1 MAAAT
6 TSKSKTRP
14 VAAAKARPVQPN
26 RPVRQATHRDNRE
39 TIDRGVEATDQVLDQ
54 VETGGRNAIGAVR
67 RFVDSVD
74 SSLAGEDEGPTRA
87 HDVVDAAL
95 VMSDRMVELGAAPTV
110 GAVAAAAVLAERA
123 VVLVLL
129 GVA

>member
-14 VAAAKARPVQPN
+14 VAAAKARPVQTD
-26 RPVRQATHRDNRE
+26 RPVRQATRRDNRE

-95 VMSDRMVELGAAPTV
+95 VMSDRMVELGGDAIRSIVRSV
-110 GAVAAAAVLAERA
+110 GSNVGTPAK
-123 VVLVLL
+123 
-129 GVA
+129 